1 MTSGEF
7 TEFLIDE
14 IEAGNLAF
22 VTNLLTA
29 ARNKITAGGGQIA
42 PLVGAGEGGKN
53 FNRQLEMNCAVVAK
67 CCREA
72 IKATAEDQTS
82 GPVSGTRLDF
92 SELHG

>member
-14 IEAGNLAF
+14 IESGNAAF

-29 ARNKITAGGGQIA
+29 ARAKISAGGGQIA
-42 PLVGAGEGGKN
+42 PLVGAALNGKN
-53 FNRQLEMNCAVVAK
+53 FNRQIEMNCAVVAK
-67 CCREA
+67 CCRDA
-72 IKATAEDQTS
+72 IKATADDQTN